1 MQAQLAAADSSGVG
15 KYKYKIVFLGNQSVG
30 KTSIIHRFIY
40 DSFDESYQA
49 TIGIDFMSQK
59 MYVEDKIIILN
70 LWDTA
75 GQERFKSLIPSY
87 IKDSAVAIVCY
98 DVTSRE
104 SFTSVDKWIEDAR
117 ALRDDDVLL
126 ILAGNKSDMTDRR
139 QVSFEEGQEYAQ
151 RMNLL
156 FFETSAKTGQNI
168 KGLFN
173 ELAKKL
179 TGIETITNT
188 DTEKTGGFQLGAEQ
202 PASAAAAGEDGDK
215 KKKKKKGCC

>member
-1 MQAQLAAADSSGVG
+1 MSALTADQSNVG

-40 DSFDESYQA
+40 DSFDDSYQA

-104 SFTSVDKWIEDAR
+104 SFDSVEKWIEDAK

-126 ILAGNKSDMTDRR
+126 ILAGNKADMVDRR
-139 QVSFEEGQEYAQ
+139 QVSTEEGREYANK
-151 RMNLL
+151 MNLL
-156 FFETSAKTGQNI
+156 FFETSAKVGTNI
-168 KGLFN
+168 KTLFN

-179 TGIETITNT
+179 TGIDTNPIANA
-188 DTEKTGGFQLGAEQ
+188 DTPENVKGFQLGEEKD
-202 PASAAAAGEDGDK
+202 PGAGDDQKDK
-215 KKKKKKGCC
+215 KKKKKCC

>member
-1 MQAQLAAADSSGVG
+1 
-15 KYKYKIVFLGNQSVG
+15 
-30 KTSIIHRFIY
+30 
-40 DSFDESYQA
+40 
-49 TIGIDFMSQK
+49 MSQK

-104 SFTSVDKWIEDAR
+104 SFTSIDKWIEDAR
-117 ALRDDDVLL
+117 ALREDDVLL
-126 ILAGNKSDMTDRR
+126 ILCGNKSDMGERR

-156 FFETSAKTGQNI
+156 FFETSAKTG
-168 KGLFN
+168 
-173 ELAKKL
+173 
-179 TGIETITNT
+179 
-188 DTEKTGGFQLGAEQ
+188 
-202 PASAAAAGEDGDK
+202 
-215 KKKKKKGCC
+215 